1 LELLQTRRL
10 RLALLLLLL
19 QADSLGLAEWVRLGA
34 RVVERLVLNLLS
46 LRLEASVSSLSS
58 LAETRTV
65 SFR

>member
-1 LELLQTRRL
+1 LELLQARRL

-19 QADSLGLAEWVRLGA
+19 QADSLGLAERVRLGA